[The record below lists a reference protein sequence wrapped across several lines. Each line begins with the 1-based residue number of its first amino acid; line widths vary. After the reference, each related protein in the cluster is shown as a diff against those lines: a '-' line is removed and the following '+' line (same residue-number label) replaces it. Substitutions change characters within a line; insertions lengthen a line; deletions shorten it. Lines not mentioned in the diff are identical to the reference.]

1 MEGKAHMATSQSGR
15 IGLFFFAWRP
25 ANGVNL
31 GTTWGRPGH
40 DLGTT
45 WVRPGYD
52 LLRCWDRIRN
62 VHPGHDNG
70 TFWPSAKFDYY
81 PQNMFCLLEK
91 AGQRPA

>member
-1 MEGKAHMATSQSGR
+1 MEGKAHMATRQSGR
-15 IGLFFFAWRP
+15 IGLFFFCLEASERGQP
-25 ANGVNL
+25 GDDL
-31 GTTWGRPGH
+31 GTTWGRPG
-40 DLGTT
+40 D
-45 WVRPGYD
+45 D

-81 PQNMFCLLEK
+81 PQNMFCFLEK